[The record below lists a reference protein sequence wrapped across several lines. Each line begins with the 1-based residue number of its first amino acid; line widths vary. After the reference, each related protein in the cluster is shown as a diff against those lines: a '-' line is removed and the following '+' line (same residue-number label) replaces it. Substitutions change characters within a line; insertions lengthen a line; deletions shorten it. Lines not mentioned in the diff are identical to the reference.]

1 MVEAILLLMRMLTR
15 SLLTYMVA
23 KLMITCTTHVTSRHS
38 HLGHL
43 GVGGEDA
50 GVQGV
55 DVSPVHGCHRKPA
68 EQNMARKIF
77 IILEW
82 CVLCTK

>member
-1 MVEAILLLMRMLTR
+1 MVVAAILLLMRMLTR

-23 KLMITCTTHVTSRHS
+23 KLMITCSTPVTSRHG
-38 HLGHL
+38 HIGHL
-43 GVGGEDA
+43 GVGREDA

-55 DVSPVHGCHRKPA
+55 DVSPVHGGHRKPA

-77 IILEW
+77 IILEY
-82 CVLCTK
+82 VVYTK